1 MNNLLLTKKWTGI
14 IITIFT
20 IIFIAACQQGE
31 ETPSTDNAAEERQE
45 DTSNNVT
52 NNDTNHTEEIS
63 FTDNMDREVVL
74 DGQPE
79 RIVVIASEF
88 LKLIYDL
95 DGEAVGRMTT
105 TSVPIPEEAEDV
117 PELGTVSQ
125 INTEELLALS
135 PDLVIGSSSWHADLE
150 GILESSNIPL
160 ALLSMRSFDDVKEMA
175 TLMGEVLGKEELA
188 AEKLQETEAEMKE
201 VQDQLP
207 SDQEPSVVILNVSSG
222 SVSVQ
227 RANTTAIEIGDL
239 LRVNNI
245 GKNMEASPDSQT
257 SAPYSLETIAE
268 QQPDYIL
275 ITIHG
280 SVEAGQEKIAE
291 ELEGNPAWNSLKAV
305 QEGNVHIIPSAM
317 YLSNPGFDY
326 ADTMKHMAEIVYP
339 DVFGNE

>member
-1 MNNLLLTKKWTGI
+1 MIGIAVIAILLLMT
-14 IITIFT
+14 
-20 IIFIAACQQGE
+20 ACQQE
-31 ETPSTDNAAEERQE
+31 EGTE
-45 DTSNNVT
+45 DT
-52 NNDTNHTEEIS
+52 NNDAVASGQQEETLEDTQGETQEESEEIS
-63 FTDNMDREVVL
+63 FIDKLDREVVL

-79 RIVVIASEF
+79 RIVVLATEF

-95 DGEAVGRMTT
+95 EGEAIGRMST
-105 TSVPIPEEAEDV
+105 TSIPIPEAAEDV

-150 GILESSNIPL
+150 GILESSDIPL

-175 TLMGEVLGKEELA
+175 TLVGEILGKEELA
-188 AEKLQETEAEMKE
+188 AEKLQETEAEMQE
-201 VQDQLP
+201 VQDRIP
-207 SDQEPSVVILNVSSG
+207 SDKQPSVVVLNVSSR

-239 LRVNNI
+239 LHVNNI

-257 SAPYSLETIAE
+257 SAPYSLEAIAE

-280 SVEAGQEKIAE
+280 SVEAGEEKIAE
-291 ELEGNPAWNSLKAV
+291 ELEGNPAWASLKAV
-305 QEGNVHIIPSAM
+305 QEGNVHTIPAEK

-339 DVFGNE
+339 EVFGNE